1 MKRPMPKTKR
11 PPIYDRIRQILEA
24 AQTSVVRTVNTTQVV
39 TNWLIGREIVEE
51 EQSGRDYT
59 RYGQKVIP
67 VLAERLQN
75 DFGEGYSATN
85 LKLFRQFYL
94 TYPKLLKTN
103 IGHTLRDQFRLP
115 WPTSSG
121 LPSPADTEIGH
132 TACDQSHQH
141 GGFNPNVAWSL
152 YRQLLKVEKPE
163 ARSFYEIEATQN
175 NWSARELERQINS
188 LLYERLALSRNKKGL
203 LRLAR
208 KGQEIHGPLDVFKD
222 PLVLEFLKI
231 PVAAKLV
238 ESDLEAALLSEL
250 QAFLLEAGPG
260 LRVCGPAGAHHAGRR
275 SLLH

>member
-85 LKLFRQFYL
+85 LKLFRQFYF

-121 LPSPADTEIGH
+121 LPSQADTEIGH

-141 GGFNPNVAWSL
+141 GGSNTNFSSSIW
-152 YRQLLKVEKPE
+152 
-163 ARSFYEIEATQN
+163 
-175 NWSARELERQINS
+175 
-188 LLYERLALSRNKKGL
+188 
-203 LRLAR
+203 
-208 KGQEIHGPLDVFKD
+208 
-222 PLVLEFLKI
+222 
-231 PVAAKLV
+231 
-238 ESDLEAALLSEL
+238 
-250 QAFLLEAGPG
+250 
-260 LRVCGPAGAHHAGRR
+260 
-275 SLLH
+275 

>member
-121 LPSPADTEIGH
+121 LPSQADTEIGH

-163 ARSFYEIEATQN
+163 ARS
-175 NWSARELERQINS
+175 
-188 LLYERLALSRNKKGL
+188 
-203 LRLAR
+203 
-208 KGQEIHGPLDVFKD
+208 
-222 PLVLEFLKI
+222 LV
-231 PVAAKLV
+231 
-238 ESDLEAALLSEL
+238 SY
-250 QAFLLEAGPG
+250 
-260 LRVCGPAGAHHAGRR
+260 R
-275 SLLH
+275 